1 MSILENVNNIAELRA
16 LPEEQLPELCS
27 EIRTF
32 LIESLSKTG
41 GHLASNLGTV
51 ELTVA
56 LDRVY
61 DPYRDRIVFDV
72 GHQCYTHKL
81 LTGRREGFEKLRKY
95 GGISGFPKPSESEAD
110 AFIAG
115 HASNSVS
122 VALGMTRART
132 RLGGDYDVV
141 AVIGDGALTGGLA
154 YEGLSNAGQ
163 SGEPLVVILND
174 NAMSIGS
181 NVGGMARL
189 LSRMRVKPGY
199 FAFKRWY
206 RSTVGQ
212 VKPVYDIAHR
222 VKEGVKGVHGTAVL
236 FIFSVLFF
244 GVMTDAGMFDKI
256 IGALMKKVGNN
267 VVGVA
272 LMTCL
277 IAIIGH
283 LDGGGA
289 STFLITIP
297 AMLPVY
303 KRLHMRRETLLLICV
318 TAMGVMN
325 LMPWG
330 GPTMRAASVI
340 EVEPNDLWFQLMPMQ
355 VVGLVLAVGTAI
367 FWGLQEKKRIAKLGD
382 SIVAED
388 AGKYDDSDDGKK
400 DEALARPQNFIFN
413 VILTLAVI
421 IVLVLDIFPSYYVFM
436 VGCALGI
443 LVNYRGKKLHNS
455 IIKSHAS
462 AGLSMAS
469 TILCAGVFLGVLS
482 KSGIME
488 KMAVVMASFIPA
500 SMGRFLPIIIGVLS
514 VPLALLF
521 DTDSYFYGLLPVLV
535 SVGNQ
540 FGVNPAHIAI
550 AMVVCRNCATFI
562 SPVAPATYL
571 GIGLAGVEIKDH
583 IKYCFGW
590 QWGVS
595 IVCLIAGLILGV
607 IHF

>member
-1 MSILENVNNIAELRA
+1 MI
-16 LPEEQLPELCS
+16 PED
-27 EIRTF
+27 
-32 LIESLSKTG
+32 KTEG
-41 GHLASNLGTV
+41 IPGTRKK
-51 ELTVA
+51 E
-56 LDRVY
+56 
-61 DPYRDRIVFDV
+61 
-72 GHQCYTHKL
+72 
-81 LTGRREGFEKLRKY
+81 RKY
-95 GGISGFPKPSESEAD
+95 KPMSDTILALLGFATVITVIVLLLRNVTVPAL
-110 AFIAG
+110 AFV
-115 HASNSVS
+115 SVS
-122 VALGMTRART
+122 TITAAILVAT
-132 RLGGDYDVV
+132 
-141 AVIGDGALTGGLA
+141 GAFTLD
-154 YEGLSNAGQ
+154 EMAGF
-163 SGEPLVVILND
+163 I
-174 NAMSIGS
+174 
-181 NVGGMARL
+181 
-189 LSRMRVKPGY
+189 
-199 FAFKRWY
+199 
-206 RSTVGQ
+206 
-212 VKPVYDIAHR
+212 
-222 VKEGVKGVHGTAVL
+222 KEGVKGVHGTAIL

-318 TAMGVMN
+318 TSMGVMN
-325 LMPWG
+325 LLPWG
-330 GPTMRAASVI
+330 GPTMRAASVLG
-340 EVEPNDLWFQLMPMQ
+340 VESNDLWSQILPMQ
-355 VVGLVLAVGTAI
+355 IVGLVLAVGTAI

-382 SIVAED
+382 AAVED
-388 AGKYDDSDDGKK
+388 VGKYDDSDSEEKNN
-400 DEALARPQNFIFN
+400 ELARPKNFIFN

-421 IVLVLDIFPSYYVFM
+421 IVLVMDIFPSYYVFM

-443 LVNYRGKKLHNS
+443 LVNYRGKKLQNS

-488 KMAVVMASFIPA
+488 KMAIMMASVIPA
-500 SMGRFLPIIIGVLS
+500 SLGRFLPVIIGVLS

-521 DTDSYFYGLLPVLV
+521 DTDSYFYGLLPVLI

-595 IVCLIAGLILGV
+595 IVCLVAGLILGV

>member
-1 MSILENVNNIAELRA
+1 MSDTILALLGFATVIAVIVLLLRNVTVPA
-16 LPEEQLPELCS
+16 L
-27 EIRTF
+27 
-32 LIESLSKTG
+32 
-41 GHLASNLGTV
+41 
-51 ELTVA
+51 
-56 LDRVY
+56 
-61 DPYRDRIVFDV
+61 
-72 GHQCYTHKL
+72 
-81 LTGRREGFEKLRKY
+81 
-95 GGISGFPKPSESEAD
+95 
-110 AFIAG
+110 AFV
-115 HASNSVS
+115 SVS
-122 VALGMTRART
+122 TITAAILVAT
-132 RLGGDYDVV
+132 
-141 AVIGDGALTGGLA
+141 GAFTLD
-154 YEGLSNAGQ
+154 E
-163 SGEPLVVILND
+163 
-174 NAMSIGS
+174 
-181 NVGGMARL
+181 MAD
-189 LSRMRVKPGY
+189 
-199 FAFKRWY
+199 F
-206 RSTVGQ
+206 
-212 VKPVYDIAHR
+212 I
-222 VKEGVKGVHGTAVL
+222 KEGVKGVHGTAIL

-267 VVGVA
+267 VIGVT

-318 TAMGVMN
+318 TSMGVMN
-325 LMPWG
+325 LLPWG
-330 GPTMRAASVI
+330 GPTMRAASVLG
-340 EVEPNDLWFQLMPMQ
+340 VESNDLWSQIVPMQ

-367 FWGLQEKKRIAKLGD
+367 FWGFQEKKRIAKLGD
-382 SIVAED
+382 AAVED
-388 AGKYDDSDDGKK
+388 AGKYDDSDSEEKNN
-400 DEALARPQNFIFN
+400 ELARPKNFLFN

-421 IVLVLDIFPSYYVFM
+421 IVLVMDIFPSYYVFM

-443 LVNYRGKKLHNS
+443 LVNYRGKKLQNS
-455 IIKSHAS
+455 IIKSHAAS
-462 AGLSMAS
+462 GLTMAS
-469 TILCAGVFLGVLS
+469 TIMCAGVFLGVLS

-488 KMAVVMASFIPA
+488 KMAIMMAGVIPA
-500 SMGRFLPIIIGVLS
+500 SMGKFLPIIIGVLS

-521 DTDSYFYGLLPVLV
+521 DTDSYFYGLLPVLI

-595 IVCLIAGLILGV
+595 LICLVAGLILGV
-607 IHF
+607 ITF

>member
-1 MSILENVNNIAELRA
+1 MLTNMSDTILA
-16 LPEEQLPELCS
+16 L
-27 EIRTF
+27 
-32 LIESLSKTG
+32 
-41 GHLASNLGTV
+41 LGFATV
-51 ELTVA
+51 
-56 LDRVY
+56 
-61 DPYRDRIVFDV
+61 I
-72 GHQCYTHKL
+72 
-81 LTGRREGFEKLRKY
+81 
-95 GGISGFPKPSESEAD
+95 
-110 AFIAG
+110 
-115 HASNSVS
+115 
-122 VALGMTRART
+122 
-132 RLGGDYDVV
+132 
-141 AVIGDGALTGGLA
+141 AVIVLLLRNVTVPALAFVGVSTITAAILVATGAFTLD
-154 YEGLSNAGQ
+154 E
-163 SGEPLVVILND
+163 
-174 NAMSIGS
+174 
-181 NVGGMARL
+181 MAD
-189 LSRMRVKPGY
+189 
-199 FAFKRWY
+199 F
-206 RSTVGQ
+206 
-212 VKPVYDIAHR
+212 I
-222 VKEGVKGVHGTAVL
+222 KEGVKGVHGTAIL

-267 VVGVA
+267 VIGVA

-318 TAMGVMN
+318 TSMGVMN
-325 LMPWG
+325 LLPWG
-330 GPTMRAASVI
+330 GPTMRAASVLG
-340 EVEPNDLWFQLMPMQ
+340 VEPNDLWSQIVPMQ

-367 FWGLQEKKRIAKLGD
+367 FWGFQEKKRIAKLGD
-382 SIVAED
+382 AAVED
-388 AGKYDDSDDGKK
+388 AGKYDDSESEEKNN
-400 DEALARPQNFIFN
+400 ELARPKNFIFN

-421 IVLVLDIFPSYYVFM
+421 IVLVMDIFPSYYVFM

-443 LVNYRGKKLHNS
+443 LVNYRGKKLQNS
-455 IIKSHAS
+455 IIKSHAAS
-462 AGLSMAS
+462 GLTMAS
-469 TILCAGVFLGVLS
+469 TIMCAGVFLGVLS

-488 KMAVVMASFIPA
+488 KMAIMMAGVIPA
-500 SMGRFLPIIIGVLS
+500 SMGKFLPVIIGVLS

-521 DTDSYFYGLLPVLV
+521 DTDSYFYGLLPVLI

-595 IVCLIAGLILGV
+595 LICLVAGLILGV
-607 IHF
+607 ITF

>member
-1 MSILENVNNIAELRA
+1 MSDTILALLGFATVIAVIVLLLRNVTVPA
-16 LPEEQLPELCS
+16 L
-27 EIRTF
+27 
-32 LIESLSKTG
+32 
-41 GHLASNLGTV
+41 
-51 ELTVA
+51 
-56 LDRVY
+56 
-61 DPYRDRIVFDV
+61 
-72 GHQCYTHKL
+72 
-81 LTGRREGFEKLRKY
+81 
-95 GGISGFPKPSESEAD
+95 
-110 AFIAG
+110 AFV
-115 HASNSVS
+115 SVS
-122 VALGMTRART
+122 TITAAILVAT
-132 RLGGDYDVV
+132 
-141 AVIGDGALTGGLA
+141 GAFTLD
-154 YEGLSNAGQ
+154 E
-163 SGEPLVVILND
+163 
-174 NAMSIGS
+174 
-181 NVGGMARL
+181 MAD
-189 LSRMRVKPGY
+189 
-199 FAFKRWY
+199 F
-206 RSTVGQ
+206 
-212 VKPVYDIAHR
+212 I
-222 VKEGVKGVHGTAVL
+222 KEGVKGVHGTAIL

-267 VVGVA
+267 VIGVT

-318 TAMGVMN
+318 TSMGVMN
-325 LMPWG
+325 LLPWG
-330 GPTMRAASVI
+330 GPTMRAASVLGI
-340 EVEPNDLWFQLMPMQ
+340 ESNDLWSQIVPMQ

-367 FWGLQEKKRIAKLGD
+367 FWGFQEKKRIAKLGD
-382 SIVAED
+382 AAVED
-388 AGKYDDSDDGKK
+388 ASKYDDSDSEEKNN
-400 DEALARPQNFIFN
+400 ELARPKNFIFN

-421 IVLVLDIFPSYYVFM
+421 IVLVMDIFPSYYVFM

-443 LVNYRGKKLHNS
+443 LVNYRGKKLQNS
-455 IIKSHAS
+455 IIKSHAAS
-462 AGLSMAS
+462 GLTMAS
-469 TILCAGVFLGVLS
+469 TIMCAGVFLGVLS

-488 KMAVVMASFIPA
+488 KMAIMMASVIPA
-500 SMGRFLPIIIGVLS
+500 PMGKFLPVIIGILS

-521 DTDSYFYGLLPVLV
+521 DTDSYFYGLLPVLI

-595 IVCLIAGLILGV
+595 LICLVAGLILGV
-607 IHF
+607 ITF

>member
-1 MSILENVNNIAELRA
+1 MSDTILALLGFATVIAVIVLLLRNVTVPA
-16 LPEEQLPELCS
+16 L
-27 EIRTF
+27 
-32 LIESLSKTG
+32 
-41 GHLASNLGTV
+41 
-51 ELTVA
+51 
-56 LDRVY
+56 
-61 DPYRDRIVFDV
+61 
-72 GHQCYTHKL
+72 
-81 LTGRREGFEKLRKY
+81 
-95 GGISGFPKPSESEAD
+95 
-110 AFIAG
+110 AFV
-115 HASNSVS
+115 SVS
-122 VALGMTRART
+122 TITAAILVAT
-132 RLGGDYDVV
+132 
-141 AVIGDGALTGGLA
+141 GAFTLD
-154 YEGLSNAGQ
+154 E
-163 SGEPLVVILND
+163 
-174 NAMSIGS
+174 
-181 NVGGMARL
+181 MAD
-189 LSRMRVKPGY
+189 
-199 FAFKRWY
+199 F
-206 RSTVGQ
+206 
-212 VKPVYDIAHR
+212 I
-222 VKEGVKGVHGTAVL
+222 KEGVKGVHGTAIL

-267 VVGVA
+267 VIGVT

-318 TAMGVMN
+318 TSMGVMN
-325 LMPWG
+325 LLPWG
-330 GPTMRAASVI
+330 GPTMRAASVLG
-340 EVEPNDLWFQLMPMQ
+340 VESNDLWSQIVPMQ

-367 FWGLQEKKRIAKLGD
+367 FWGFQEKKRIAKLGD
-382 SIVAED
+382 AAVED
-388 AGKYDDSDDGKK
+388 AGKYDDSDSEEKNN
-400 DEALARPQNFIFN
+400 ELARPKNFIFN

-421 IVLVLDIFPSYYVFM
+421 IVLVMDIFPSYYVFM

-443 LVNYRGKKLHNS
+443 LVNYRGKKLQNS
-455 IIKSHAS
+455 IIKSHAAS
-462 AGLSMAS
+462 GLTMAS
-469 TILCAGVFLGVLS
+469 TIMCAGVFLGVLS

-488 KMAVVMASFIPA
+488 KMAIMMASVIPA
-500 SMGRFLPIIIGVLS
+500 SMGKFLPVIIGVLS

-521 DTDSYFYGLLPVLV
+521 DTDSYFYGLLPVLI

-595 IVCLIAGLILGV
+595 LICLVAGLILGV
-607 IHF
+607 ITF

>member
-1 MSILENVNNIAELRA
+1 MSDTILA
-16 LPEEQLPELCS
+16 L
-27 EIRTF
+27 
-32 LIESLSKTG
+32 
-41 GHLASNLGTV
+41 LGFATV
-51 ELTVA
+51 
-56 LDRVY
+56 
-61 DPYRDRIVFDV
+61 I
-72 GHQCYTHKL
+72 
-81 LTGRREGFEKLRKY
+81 
-95 GGISGFPKPSESEAD
+95 
-110 AFIAG
+110 
-115 HASNSVS
+115 
-122 VALGMTRART
+122 
-132 RLGGDYDVV
+132 
-141 AVIGDGALTGGLA
+141 AVIVLLLRNVTVPALAFVGVSTITAAILVATGAFTLD
-154 YEGLSNAGQ
+154 E
-163 SGEPLVVILND
+163 
-174 NAMSIGS
+174 
-181 NVGGMARL
+181 MAD
-189 LSRMRVKPGY
+189 
-199 FAFKRWY
+199 F
-206 RSTVGQ
+206 
-212 VKPVYDIAHR
+212 I
-222 VKEGVKGVHGTAVL
+222 KEGVKGVHGTAIL

-267 VVGVA
+267 VIGVT

-318 TAMGVMN
+318 TSMGVMN
-325 LMPWG
+325 LLPWG
-330 GPTMRAASVI
+330 GPTMRAASVLG
-340 EVEPNDLWFQLMPMQ
+340 VEPNDLWSQIVPMQ

-367 FWGLQEKKRIAKLGD
+367 FWGFQEKKRIAKLGD
-382 SIVAED
+382 AAVED
-388 AGKYDDSDDGKK
+388 ASKYDDSDSEEKNN
-400 DEALARPQNFIFN
+400 ELARPKNFLFN

-421 IVLVLDIFPSYYVFM
+421 IVLVMDIFPSYYVFM

-443 LVNYRGKKLHNS
+443 LVNYRGKKLQNS
-455 IIKSHAS
+455 IIKSHAAS
-462 AGLSMAS
+462 GLTMAS
-469 TILCAGVFLGVLS
+469 TIMCAGVFLGVLS

-488 KMAVVMASFIPA
+488 KMAIMMASVIPV
-500 SMGRFLPIIIGVLS
+500 SMGKFLPVIIGILS

-521 DTDSYFYGLLPVLV
+521 DTDSYFYGLLPVLI

-595 IVCLIAGLILGV
+595 LICLVAGLILGV
-607 IHF
+607 ITF

>member
-1 MSILENVNNIAELRA
+1 MLTNMSDTILALLGFATVIAVIVLLLRNVTVPA
-16 LPEEQLPELCS
+16 L
-27 EIRTF
+27 
-32 LIESLSKTG
+32 
-41 GHLASNLGTV
+41 
-51 ELTVA
+51 
-56 LDRVY
+56 
-61 DPYRDRIVFDV
+61 
-72 GHQCYTHKL
+72 
-81 LTGRREGFEKLRKY
+81 
-95 GGISGFPKPSESEAD
+95 
-110 AFIAG
+110 AFV
-115 HASNSVS
+115 SVS
-122 VALGMTRART
+122 TITAAILVAT
-132 RLGGDYDVV
+132 
-141 AVIGDGALTGGLA
+141 GAFTLD
-154 YEGLSNAGQ
+154 EMAGF
-163 SGEPLVVILND
+163 I
-174 NAMSIGS
+174 
-181 NVGGMARL
+181 
-189 LSRMRVKPGY
+189 
-199 FAFKRWY
+199 
-206 RSTVGQ
+206 
-212 VKPVYDIAHR
+212 
-222 VKEGVKGVHGTAVL
+222 KEGVKGVHGTAIL

-267 VVGVA
+267 VIGVA

-277 IAIIGH
+277 IAVIGH

-318 TAMGVMN
+318 TSMGVMN
-325 LMPWG
+325 LLPWG
-330 GPTMRAASVI
+330 GPTMRAASVLG
-340 EVEPNDLWFQLMPMQ
+340 VEPNDLWSQIVPMQ

-367 FWGLQEKKRIAKLGD
+367 FWGFQEKKRIAKLGD
-382 SIVAED
+382 AAVED
-388 AGKYDDSDDGKK
+388 AGKYDDSDSEEKNN
-400 DEALARPQNFIFN
+400 ELARPKNFIFN

-421 IVLVLDIFPSYYVFM
+421 IVLVMDIFPSYYVFM

-488 KMAVVMASFIPA
+488 KMAIMMAGVIPA
-500 SMGRFLPIIIGVLS
+500 SMGKFLPVIIGILS

-521 DTDSYFYGLLPVLV
+521 DTDSYFYGLLPVLI

-595 IVCLIAGLILGV
+595 LICLVAGLILGV
-607 IHF
+607 ITF

>member
-1 MSILENVNNIAELRA
+1 MSETVLA
-16 LPEEQLPELCS
+16 L
-27 EIRTF
+27 
-32 LIESLSKTG
+32 
-41 GHLASNLGTV
+41 LGFATV
-51 ELTVA
+51 
-56 LDRVY
+56 
-61 DPYRDRIVFDV
+61 I
-72 GHQCYTHKL
+72 
-81 LTGRREGFEKLRKY
+81 
-95 GGISGFPKPSESEAD
+95 
-110 AFIAG
+110 
-115 HASNSVS
+115 
-122 VALGMTRART
+122 
-132 RLGGDYDVV
+132 
-141 AVIGDGALTGGLA
+141 AVIVLLLRNVTVPSLA
-154 YEGLSNAGQ
+154 FVGVSTITAII
-163 SGEPLVVILND
+163 LVVT
-174 NAMSIGS
+174 
-181 NVGGMARL
+181 
-189 LSRMRVKPGY
+189 K
-199 FAFKRWY
+199 AF
-206 RSTVGQ
+206 TLDEVAGF
-212 VKPVYDIAHR
+212 I
-222 VKEGVKGVHGTAVL
+222 KEGVKGVHGTAVL

-272 LMTCL
+272 LMTCV

-355 VVGLVLAVGTAI
+355 VVGFVLAIGTAI

-382 SIVAED
+382 AAAEE
-388 AGKYDDSDDGKK
+388 AGKYDDSDSGESNTD
-400 DEALARPQNFIFN
+400 LARPQNFIFN

-421 IVLVLDIFPSYYVFM
+421 IVLVLDIFPAYYVFM

-443 LVNYRGKKLHNS
+443 LVNYRGKKLHSS

-488 KMAVVMASFIPA
+488 KMAIMMANVIPT
-500 SMGRFLPIIIGVLS
+500 SLGKFLPVIIGILS

-595 IVCLIAGLILGV
+595 IVCLVAGLIMGV
-607 IHF
+607 IQF

>member
-1 MSILENVNNIAELRA
+1 MSDTILALLGFATVIAVIVLLLRNVTVPA
-16 LPEEQLPELCS
+16 L
-27 EIRTF
+27 
-32 LIESLSKTG
+32 
-41 GHLASNLGTV
+41 
-51 ELTVA
+51 
-56 LDRVY
+56 
-61 DPYRDRIVFDV
+61 
-72 GHQCYTHKL
+72 
-81 LTGRREGFEKLRKY
+81 
-95 GGISGFPKPSESEAD
+95 
-110 AFIAG
+110 AFV
-115 HASNSVS
+115 SVS
-122 VALGMTRART
+122 TITAAILVAT
-132 RLGGDYDVV
+132 
-141 AVIGDGALTGGLA
+141 GAFTLD
-154 YEGLSNAGQ
+154 E
-163 SGEPLVVILND
+163 
-174 NAMSIGS
+174 
-181 NVGGMARL
+181 MAD
-189 LSRMRVKPGY
+189 
-199 FAFKRWY
+199 F
-206 RSTVGQ
+206 
-212 VKPVYDIAHR
+212 I
-222 VKEGVKGVHGTAVL
+222 KEGVKGVHGTAIL

-267 VVGVA
+267 VIGVT

-318 TAMGVMN
+318 TSMGVMN
-325 LMPWG
+325 LLPWG
-330 GPTMRAASVI
+330 GPTMRAASVLG
-340 EVEPNDLWFQLMPMQ
+340 VESNDLWSQIVPMQ

-367 FWGLQEKKRIAKLGD
+367 FWGFQEKKRIAKLGD
-382 SIVAED
+382 AAVED
-388 AGKYDDSDDGKK
+388 AGKYDDSDSEEKNN
-400 DEALARPQNFIFN
+400 ELARPKNFLFN

-421 IVLVLDIFPSYYVFM
+421 VVLVMDIFPSYYVFM

-443 LVNYRGKKLHNS
+443 LVNYRGKKLQNS
-455 IIKSHAS
+455 IIKSHAAS
-462 AGLSMAS
+462 GLTMAS
-469 TILCAGVFLGVLS
+469 TIMCAGVFLGVLS

-488 KMAVVMASFIPA
+488 KMAIMMASVIPA
-500 SMGRFLPIIIGVLS
+500 SMGKFLPVIIGVLS

-521 DTDSYFYGLLPVLV
+521 DTDSYFYGLLPVLI

-595 IVCLIAGLILGV
+595 LICLVAGLILGV
-607 IHF
+607 ITF

>member
-1 MSILENVNNIAELRA
+1 MSDTILALLGFATVITVIVLLLRNVTVPA
-16 LPEEQLPELCS
+16 L
-27 EIRTF
+27 
-32 LIESLSKTG
+32 
-41 GHLASNLGTV
+41 
-51 ELTVA
+51 
-56 LDRVY
+56 
-61 DPYRDRIVFDV
+61 
-72 GHQCYTHKL
+72 
-81 LTGRREGFEKLRKY
+81 
-95 GGISGFPKPSESEAD
+95 
-110 AFIAG
+110 AFV
-115 HASNSVS
+115 SVS
-122 VALGMTRART
+122 TITAAILVAT
-132 RLGGDYDVV
+132 
-141 AVIGDGALTGGLA
+141 GAFTLD
-154 YEGLSNAGQ
+154 EMAGF
-163 SGEPLVVILND
+163 I
-174 NAMSIGS
+174 
-181 NVGGMARL
+181 
-189 LSRMRVKPGY
+189 
-199 FAFKRWY
+199 
-206 RSTVGQ
+206 
-212 VKPVYDIAHR
+212 
-222 VKEGVKGVHGTAVL
+222 KEGVKGVHGTAIL

-277 IAIIGH
+277 IAVIGH

-318 TAMGVMN
+318 TSMGVMN
-325 LMPWG
+325 LLPWG
-330 GPTMRAASVI
+330 GPTMRAASVLG
-340 EVEPNDLWFQLMPMQ
+340 VESNDLWSQILPMQ
-355 VVGLVLAVGTAI
+355 IVGLVLAVGTAI
-367 FWGLQEKKRIAKLGD
+367 FWGLQEKKRIAQLGD
-382 SIVAED
+382 AAVED
-388 AGKYDDSDDGKK
+388 VGKYDDSDSEEKNN
-400 DEALARPQNFIFN
+400 ELARPKNFIFN

-421 IVLVLDIFPSYYVFM
+421 IVLVMDIFPSYYVFM

-443 LVNYRGKKLHNS
+443 LVNYRGKKLQNS

-488 KMAVVMASFIPA
+488 KMAIMMASVIPA
-500 SMGRFLPIIIGVLS
+500 SLGRFLPVIIGILS

-521 DTDSYFYGLLPVLV
+521 DTDSYFYGLLPVLI

>member
-1 MSILENVNNIAELRA
+1 MLTNMSDTILA
-16 LPEEQLPELCS
+16 L
-27 EIRTF
+27 
-32 LIESLSKTG
+32 
-41 GHLASNLGTV
+41 LGFATV
-51 ELTVA
+51 
-56 LDRVY
+56 
-61 DPYRDRIVFDV
+61 I
-72 GHQCYTHKL
+72 
-81 LTGRREGFEKLRKY
+81 
-95 GGISGFPKPSESEAD
+95 
-110 AFIAG
+110 
-115 HASNSVS
+115 
-122 VALGMTRART
+122 
-132 RLGGDYDVV
+132 
-141 AVIGDGALTGGLA
+141 AVIVLLLRNVTVPALAFVGVSTITAAILVATGAFTLD
-154 YEGLSNAGQ
+154 E
-163 SGEPLVVILND
+163 
-174 NAMSIGS
+174 
-181 NVGGMARL
+181 MAD
-189 LSRMRVKPGY
+189 
-199 FAFKRWY
+199 F
-206 RSTVGQ
+206 
-212 VKPVYDIAHR
+212 I
-222 VKEGVKGVHGTAVL
+222 KEGVKGVHGTAIL

-267 VVGVA
+267 VIGVA

-318 TAMGVMN
+318 TSMGVMN
-325 LMPWG
+325 LLPWG
-330 GPTMRAASVI
+330 GPTMRAASVLG
-340 EVEPNDLWFQLMPMQ
+340 VEPNDLWSQIVPMQ

-367 FWGLQEKKRIAKLGD
+367 FWGFQEKKRIAKLGD
-382 SIVAED
+382 AAVED
-388 AGKYDDSDDGKK
+388 AGKYDDSDSEEKNN
-400 DEALARPQNFIFN
+400 ELARPKNFLFN
-413 VILTLAVI
+413 VVLTLAVI
-421 IVLVLDIFPSYYVFM
+421 VVLVMDIFPSYYVFM

-443 LVNYRGKKLHNS
+443 LVNYRGKKLQNS
-455 IIKSHAS
+455 IIKSHAAS
-462 AGLSMAS
+462 GLTMAS
-469 TILCAGVFLGVLS
+469 TIMCAGVFLGVLS

-488 KMAVVMASFIPA
+488 KMAIMMAGVIPA
-500 SMGRFLPIIIGVLS
+500 SMGKFLPIIIGVLS

-521 DTDSYFYGLLPVLV
+521 DTDSYFYGLLPVLI

-595 IVCLIAGLILGV
+595 LICLVAGLILGV
-607 IHF
+607 ITF

>member
-1 MSILENVNNIAELRA
+1 MSDTILALLGFATVIAVIVLLLRNVTVPA
-16 LPEEQLPELCS
+16 L
-27 EIRTF
+27 
-32 LIESLSKTG
+32 
-41 GHLASNLGTV
+41 
-51 ELTVA
+51 
-56 LDRVY
+56 
-61 DPYRDRIVFDV
+61 
-72 GHQCYTHKL
+72 
-81 LTGRREGFEKLRKY
+81 
-95 GGISGFPKPSESEAD
+95 
-110 AFIAG
+110 AFV
-115 HASNSVS
+115 SVS
-122 VALGMTRART
+122 TITAAILVAT
-132 RLGGDYDVV
+132 
-141 AVIGDGALTGGLA
+141 GAFTLD
-154 YEGLSNAGQ
+154 E
-163 SGEPLVVILND
+163 
-174 NAMSIGS
+174 
-181 NVGGMARL
+181 MAD
-189 LSRMRVKPGY
+189 
-199 FAFKRWY
+199 F
-206 RSTVGQ
+206 
-212 VKPVYDIAHR
+212 I
-222 VKEGVKGVHGTAVL
+222 KEGVKGVHGTAIL

-267 VVGVA
+267 VIGVT

-318 TAMGVMN
+318 TSMGVMN
-325 LMPWG
+325 LLPWG
-330 GPTMRAASVI
+330 GPTMRAASVLG
-340 EVEPNDLWFQLMPMQ
+340 VESNDLWSQIVPMQ

-367 FWGLQEKKRIAKLGD
+367 FWGFQEKKRIAKLGD
-382 SIVAED
+382 AAVED
-388 AGKYDDSDDGKK
+388 AGKYDDSDSEEKNN
-400 DEALARPQNFIFN
+400 ELARPKNFLFN

-421 IVLVLDIFPSYYVFM
+421 IVLVMDIFPSYYVFM

-443 LVNYRGKKLHNS
+443 LVNYRGKKLQNS
-455 IIKSHAS
+455 IIKSHAAS
-462 AGLSMAS
+462 GLTMAS
-469 TILCAGVFLGVLS
+469 TIMCAGVFLGVLS

-488 KMAVVMASFIPA
+488 KMAIMMASVIPA
-500 SMGRFLPIIIGVLS
+500 SMGKFLPVIIGILS

-521 DTDSYFYGLLPVLV
+521 DTDSYFYGLLPVLI

-595 IVCLIAGLILGV
+595 LICLVAGLILGV
-607 IHF
+607 ITF

>member
-1 MSILENVNNIAELRA
+1 MSDTILA
-16 LPEEQLPELCS
+16 L
-27 EIRTF
+27 
-32 LIESLSKTG
+32 
-41 GHLASNLGTV
+41 LGFATV
-51 ELTVA
+51 
-56 LDRVY
+56 
-61 DPYRDRIVFDV
+61 I
-72 GHQCYTHKL
+72 
-81 LTGRREGFEKLRKY
+81 
-95 GGISGFPKPSESEAD
+95 
-110 AFIAG
+110 
-115 HASNSVS
+115 
-122 VALGMTRART
+122 
-132 RLGGDYDVV
+132 
-141 AVIGDGALTGGLA
+141 AVIVLLLRNVTVPALAFVGVSTITAAILVATGAFTLD
-154 YEGLSNAGQ
+154 E
-163 SGEPLVVILND
+163 
-174 NAMSIGS
+174 
-181 NVGGMARL
+181 MAD
-189 LSRMRVKPGY
+189 
-199 FAFKRWY
+199 F
-206 RSTVGQ
+206 
-212 VKPVYDIAHR
+212 I
-222 VKEGVKGVHGTAVL
+222 KEGVKGVHGTAIL

-272 LMTCL
+272 LMTCI

-318 TAMGVMN
+318 TSMGVMN
-325 LMPWG
+325 LLPWG
-330 GPTMRAASVI
+330 GPTMRAASVLG
-340 EVEPNDLWFQLMPMQ
+340 VESNDLWSQIVPMQ

-367 FWGLQEKKRIAKLGD
+367 FWGFQEKKRIAKLGD
-382 SIVAED
+382 AAVED
-388 AGKYDDSDDGKK
+388 AGKYDDSDSEEKNN
-400 DEALARPQNFIFN
+400 ELARPKNFLFN

-421 IVLVLDIFPSYYVFM
+421 IVLVMDIFPSYYVFM

-443 LVNYRGKKLHNS
+443 LVNYRGKKLQNS
-455 IIKSHAS
+455 IIKSHAAS
-462 AGLSMAS
+462 GLTMAS
-469 TILCAGVFLGVLS
+469 TIMCAGVFLGVLS

-488 KMAVVMASFIPA
+488 KMAIMMAGVIPA
-500 SMGRFLPIIIGVLS
+500 SMGKFLPVIIGVLS

-521 DTDSYFYGLLPVLV
+521 DTDSYFYGLLPVLI

-595 IVCLIAGLILGV
+595 LICLVAGLILGV
-607 IHF
+607 ITF

>member
-1 MSILENVNNIAELRA
+1 MSDTILA
-16 LPEEQLPELCS
+16 L
-27 EIRTF
+27 
-32 LIESLSKTG
+32 
-41 GHLASNLGTV
+41 LGFATV
-51 ELTVA
+51 
-56 LDRVY
+56 
-61 DPYRDRIVFDV
+61 I
-72 GHQCYTHKL
+72 
-81 LTGRREGFEKLRKY
+81 
-95 GGISGFPKPSESEAD
+95 
-110 AFIAG
+110 
-115 HASNSVS
+115 
-122 VALGMTRART
+122 
-132 RLGGDYDVV
+132 
-141 AVIGDGALTGGLA
+141 AVIVLLLRNVTVPALAFVGVSTITAAILVATGAFTLD
-154 YEGLSNAGQ
+154 E
-163 SGEPLVVILND
+163 
-174 NAMSIGS
+174 
-181 NVGGMARL
+181 MAD
-189 LSRMRVKPGY
+189 
-199 FAFKRWY
+199 F
-206 RSTVGQ
+206 
-212 VKPVYDIAHR
+212 I
-222 VKEGVKGVHGTAVL
+222 KEGVKGVHGTAIL

-267 VVGVA
+267 VIGVT

-318 TAMGVMN
+318 TSMGVMN
-325 LMPWG
+325 LLPWG
-330 GPTMRAASVI
+330 GPTMRAASVLG
-340 EVEPNDLWFQLMPMQ
+340 VEPNDLWSQIVPMQ

-367 FWGLQEKKRIAKLGD
+367 FWGFQEKKRIAKLGD
-382 SIVAED
+382 AAVED
-388 AGKYDDSDDGKK
+388 AGKYDDSESEEKNN
-400 DEALARPQNFIFN
+400 ELARPKNFIFN

-421 IVLVLDIFPSYYVFM
+421 IVLVMDIFPSYYVFM

-443 LVNYRGKKLHNS
+443 LVNYRGKKLQNS
-455 IIKSHAS
+455 IIKSHAAS
-462 AGLSMAS
+462 GLTMAS
-469 TILCAGVFLGVLS
+469 TIMCAGVFLGVLS

-488 KMAVVMASFIPA
+488 KMAIMMAGVIPA
-500 SMGRFLPIIIGVLS
+500 SMGKFLPVIIGVLS

-521 DTDSYFYGLLPVLV
+521 DTDSYFYGLLPVLI

-595 IVCLIAGLILGV
+595 IICLVAGLILGV
-607 IHF
+607 IQF

>member
-1 MSILENVNNIAELRA
+1 MSDTILA
-16 LPEEQLPELCS
+16 L
-27 EIRTF
+27 
-32 LIESLSKTG
+32 
-41 GHLASNLGTV
+41 LGFATV
-51 ELTVA
+51 
-56 LDRVY
+56 
-61 DPYRDRIVFDV
+61 I
-72 GHQCYTHKL
+72 
-81 LTGRREGFEKLRKY
+81 
-95 GGISGFPKPSESEAD
+95 
-110 AFIAG
+110 
-115 HASNSVS
+115 
-122 VALGMTRART
+122 
-132 RLGGDYDVV
+132 
-141 AVIGDGALTGGLA
+141 AVIVLLLRNVTVPALAFVGVSTITAAILVATGAFTLD
-154 YEGLSNAGQ
+154 E
-163 SGEPLVVILND
+163 
-174 NAMSIGS
+174 
-181 NVGGMARL
+181 MAD
-189 LSRMRVKPGY
+189 
-199 FAFKRWY
+199 F
-206 RSTVGQ
+206 
-212 VKPVYDIAHR
+212 I
-222 VKEGVKGVHGTAVL
+222 KEGVKGVHGTAIL

-267 VVGVA
+267 VIGVT

-318 TAMGVMN
+318 TSMGVMN
-325 LMPWG
+325 LLPWG
-330 GPTMRAASVI
+330 GPTMRAASVLG
-340 EVEPNDLWFQLMPMQ
+340 VEPNDLWSQIVPMQ
-355 VVGLVLAVGTAI
+355 VVGLILAVGTAI
-367 FWGLQEKKRIAKLGD
+367 FWGFQEKKRIAKLGD
-382 SIVAED
+382 AAVED
-388 AGKYDDSDDGKK
+388 AGKYDDSDSEEKNN
-400 DEALARPQNFIFN
+400 ELARPKNFIFN

-421 IVLVLDIFPSYYVFM
+421 IVLVMDIFPSYYVFM

-443 LVNYRGKKLHNS
+443 LVNYRGKKLQNS
-455 IIKSHAS
+455 IIKSHAAS
-462 AGLSMAS
+462 GLTMAS
-469 TILCAGVFLGVLS
+469 TIMCAGVFLGVLS

-488 KMAVVMASFIPA
+488 KMAIMMAGVIPA
-500 SMGRFLPIIIGVLS
+500 SMGKFLPVIIGVLS

-521 DTDSYFYGLLPVLV
+521 DTDSYFYGLLPVLI

-595 IVCLIAGLILGV
+595 LICLVAGLILGV
-607 IHF
+607 ITF

>member
-1 MSILENVNNIAELRA
+1 MSDTILALLGFATVIAVIVLLLRNVTVPA
-16 LPEEQLPELCS
+16 L
-27 EIRTF
+27 
-32 LIESLSKTG
+32 
-41 GHLASNLGTV
+41 
-51 ELTVA
+51 
-56 LDRVY
+56 
-61 DPYRDRIVFDV
+61 
-72 GHQCYTHKL
+72 
-81 LTGRREGFEKLRKY
+81 
-95 GGISGFPKPSESEAD
+95 
-110 AFIAG
+110 AFV
-115 HASNSVS
+115 SVS
-122 VALGMTRART
+122 TITAAILVAT
-132 RLGGDYDVV
+132 
-141 AVIGDGALTGGLA
+141 GAFTLD
-154 YEGLSNAGQ
+154 E
-163 SGEPLVVILND
+163 
-174 NAMSIGS
+174 
-181 NVGGMARL
+181 MAD
-189 LSRMRVKPGY
+189 
-199 FAFKRWY
+199 F
-206 RSTVGQ
+206 
-212 VKPVYDIAHR
+212 I
-222 VKEGVKGVHGTAVL
+222 KEGVKGVHGTAIL

-267 VVGVA
+267 VIGVT

-318 TAMGVMN
+318 TSMGVMN
-325 LMPWG
+325 LLPWG
-330 GPTMRAASVI
+330 GPTMRAASVLG
-340 EVEPNDLWFQLMPMQ
+340 VESNDLWSQIVPMQ

-367 FWGLQEKKRIAKLGD
+367 FWGFQEKKRIAKLGD
-382 SIVAED
+382 AAVED
-388 AGKYDDSDDGKK
+388 AGKYDDSDSEEKNN
-400 DEALARPQNFIFN
+400 ELARPKNFIFN

-421 IVLVLDIFPSYYVFM
+421 IVLVMDIFPSYYVFM

-443 LVNYRGKKLHNS
+443 LVNYRGKKLQNS
-455 IIKSHAS
+455 IIKSHAAS
-462 AGLSMAS
+462 GLTMAS
-469 TILCAGVFLGVLS
+469 TIMCAGVFLGVLS

-488 KMAVVMASFIPA
+488 KMAIMMAGVIPA
-500 SMGRFLPIIIGVLS
+500 SMGKFLPVIIGVLS

-521 DTDSYFYGLLPVLV
+521 DTDSYFYGLLPVLI

-595 IVCLIAGLILGV
+595 LICLVAGLILGV
-607 IHF
+607 ITF

>member
-1 MSILENVNNIAELRA
+1 MSDTILALLGFATVIAVIVLLLRNVTVPA
-16 LPEEQLPELCS
+16 L
-27 EIRTF
+27 
-32 LIESLSKTG
+32 
-41 GHLASNLGTV
+41 
-51 ELTVA
+51 
-56 LDRVY
+56 
-61 DPYRDRIVFDV
+61 
-72 GHQCYTHKL
+72 
-81 LTGRREGFEKLRKY
+81 
-95 GGISGFPKPSESEAD
+95 
-110 AFIAG
+110 AFV
-115 HASNSVS
+115 SVS
-122 VALGMTRART
+122 TITAAILVAT
-132 RLGGDYDVV
+132 
-141 AVIGDGALTGGLA
+141 GAFTLD
-154 YEGLSNAGQ
+154 E
-163 SGEPLVVILND
+163 
-174 NAMSIGS
+174 
-181 NVGGMARL
+181 MAD
-189 LSRMRVKPGY
+189 
-199 FAFKRWY
+199 F
-206 RSTVGQ
+206 
-212 VKPVYDIAHR
+212 I
-222 VKEGVKGVHGTAVL
+222 KEGVKGVHGTAIL

-267 VVGVA
+267 VIGVT

-318 TAMGVMN
+318 TSMGVMN
-325 LMPWG
+325 LLPWG
-330 GPTMRAASVI
+330 GPTMRAASVLG
-340 EVEPNDLWFQLMPMQ
+340 VESNDLWSQIVPMQ

-367 FWGLQEKKRIAKLGD
+367 FWGFQEKKRIAKLGD
-382 SIVAED
+382 AAVED
-388 AGKYDDSDDGKK
+388 ASKYDDSDSEEKNN
-400 DEALARPQNFIFN
+400 ELARPKNFIFN

-421 IVLVLDIFPSYYVFM
+421 IVLVMDIFPSYYVFM

-443 LVNYRGKKLHNS
+443 LVNYRGKKLQNS
-455 IIKSHAS
+455 IIKSHAAS
-462 AGLSMAS
+462 GLTMAS
-469 TILCAGVFLGVLS
+469 TIMCAGVFLGVLS

-488 KMAVVMASFIPA
+488 KMAIMMADVIPA
-500 SMGRFLPIIIGVLS
+500 SMGKFLPVIIGVLS

-521 DTDSYFYGLLPVLV
+521 DTDSYFYGLLPVLI

-595 IVCLIAGLILGV
+595 LICLVAGLILGV
-607 IHF
+607 ITF

>member
-1 MSILENVNNIAELRA
+1 MSETVLALLGFATVIAVIVLLLRNVTV
-16 LPEEQLPELCS
+16 P
-27 EIRTF
+27 
-32 LIESLSKTG
+32 SL
-41 GHLASNLGTV
+41 
-51 ELTVA
+51 
-56 LDRVY
+56 
-61 DPYRDRIVFDV
+61 
-72 GHQCYTHKL
+72 
-81 LTGRREGFEKLRKY
+81 
-95 GGISGFPKPSESEAD
+95 
-110 AFIAG
+110 AFV
-115 HASNSVS
+115 SVS
-122 VALGMTRART
+122 TITA
-132 RLGGDYDVV
+132 
-141 AVIGDGALTGGLA
+141 II
-154 YEGLSNAGQ
+154 
-163 SGEPLVVILND
+163 LVVT
-174 NAMSIGS
+174 
-181 NVGGMARL
+181 
-189 LSRMRVKPGY
+189 K
-199 FAFKRWY
+199 AF
-206 RSTVGQ
+206 TLDEVAGF
-212 VKPVYDIAHR
+212 I
-222 VKEGVKGVHGTAVL
+222 KEGVKGVHGTAVL

-267 VVGVA
+267 VVGVT
-272 LMTCL
+272 LMTCI

-340 EVEPNDLWFQLMPMQ
+340 EMEPNDLWFQLMPMQ
-355 VVGLVLAVGTAI
+355 VVGFVLAVGTAI
-367 FWGLQEKKRIAKLGD
+367 FWGFQEKKRIAKLGD
-382 SIVAED
+382 AAAEE
-388 AGKYDDSDDGKK
+388 AGKYDDSDEGAGNTD
-400 DEALARPQNFIFN
+400 LARPQNFVFN

-421 IVLVLDIFPSYYVFM
+421 IVLVMDIFPAYYVFM

-443 LVNYRGKKLHNS
+443 LVNYRGKKLHSS

-488 KMAVVMASFIPA
+488 KMAIMMANVIPT
-500 SMGRFLPIIIGVLS
+500 SLGKFLPVIIGILS

-595 IVCLIAGLILGV
+595 IVCLVAGLIMGV
-607 IHF
+607 IQF

>member
-1 MSILENVNNIAELRA
+1 MSDTILALLGFATVIAVIVLLLRNVTVPA
-16 LPEEQLPELCS
+16 L
-27 EIRTF
+27 
-32 LIESLSKTG
+32 
-41 GHLASNLGTV
+41 
-51 ELTVA
+51 
-56 LDRVY
+56 
-61 DPYRDRIVFDV
+61 
-72 GHQCYTHKL
+72 
-81 LTGRREGFEKLRKY
+81 
-95 GGISGFPKPSESEAD
+95 
-110 AFIAG
+110 AFV
-115 HASNSVS
+115 SVS
-122 VALGMTRART
+122 TITAAILVAT
-132 RLGGDYDVV
+132 
-141 AVIGDGALTGGLA
+141 GAFTLD
-154 YEGLSNAGQ
+154 E
-163 SGEPLVVILND
+163 
-174 NAMSIGS
+174 
-181 NVGGMARL
+181 MAD
-189 LSRMRVKPGY
+189 
-199 FAFKRWY
+199 F
-206 RSTVGQ
+206 
-212 VKPVYDIAHR
+212 I
-222 VKEGVKGVHGTAVL
+222 KEGVKGVHGTAIL

-267 VVGVA
+267 VIGVT

-318 TAMGVMN
+318 TSMGVMN
-325 LMPWG
+325 LLPWG
-330 GPTMRAASVI
+330 GPTMRAASVLG
-340 EVEPNDLWFQLMPMQ
+340 VESNDLWSQIVPMQ

-367 FWGLQEKKRIAKLGD
+367 FWGFQEKKRIAKLGD
-382 SIVAED
+382 AAVED
-388 AGKYDDSDDGKK
+388 AGKYDDSESEEKNN
-400 DEALARPQNFIFN
+400 ELARPKNFLFN

-421 IVLVLDIFPSYYVFM
+421 IVLVMDIFPSYYVFM

-443 LVNYRGKKLHNS
+443 LVNYRGKKLQNS
-455 IIKSHAS
+455 IIKSHAAS
-462 AGLSMAS
+462 GLTMAS
-469 TILCAGVFLGVLS
+469 TIMCAGVFLGVLS

-488 KMAVVMASFIPA
+488 KMAIMMASVIPA
-500 SMGRFLPIIIGVLS
+500 SMGKFLPIIIGVLS

-521 DTDSYFYGLLPVLV
+521 DTDSYFYGLLPVLI

-595 IVCLIAGLILGV
+595 LICLVAGLILGV
-607 IHF
+607 ITF

>member
-1 MSILENVNNIAELRA
+1 MSDTILA
-16 LPEEQLPELCS
+16 L
-27 EIRTF
+27 
-32 LIESLSKTG
+32 
-41 GHLASNLGTV
+41 LGFATV
-51 ELTVA
+51 
-56 LDRVY
+56 
-61 DPYRDRIVFDV
+61 I
-72 GHQCYTHKL
+72 
-81 LTGRREGFEKLRKY
+81 
-95 GGISGFPKPSESEAD
+95 
-110 AFIAG
+110 
-115 HASNSVS
+115 
-122 VALGMTRART
+122 
-132 RLGGDYDVV
+132 
-141 AVIGDGALTGGLA
+141 AVIVLLLRNVTVPALAFVGVSTITAAILVATGAFTLD
-154 YEGLSNAGQ
+154 EMAGF
-163 SGEPLVVILND
+163 IKD
-174 NAMSIGS
+174 
-181 NVGGMARL
+181 
-189 LSRMRVKPGY
+189 
-199 FAFKRWY
+199 
-206 RSTVGQ
+206 
-212 VKPVYDIAHR
+212 
-222 VKEGVKGVHGTAVL
+222 GVKGVHGTAIL

-272 LMTCL
+272 LMTCI

-330 GPTMRAASVI
+330 GPTMRAASVLEI
-340 EVEPNDLWFQLMPMQ
+340 EANDLWFQLMPMQ
-355 VVGLVLAVGTAI
+355 VVGFILAIFTAI
-367 FWGLQEKKRIAKLGD
+367 FWGVQEKKRIAKLGD
-382 SIVAED
+382 AAVED
-388 AGKYDDSDDGKK
+388 ADKYDSGEKN
-400 DEALARPQNFIFN
+400 EELARPKNFLFN

-421 IVLVLDIFPSYYVFM
+421 IVLVMDIFPSYYVFM

-443 LVNYRGKKLHNS
+443 LVNYRGKKLQNS
-455 IIKSHAS
+455 IIKSHAAS
-462 AGLSMAS
+462 GLTMAS
-469 TILCAGVFLGVLS
+469 TIMCAGVFLGVLS

-488 KMAVVMASFIPA
+488 KMAIMMASVIPA
-500 SMGRFLPIIIGVLS
+500 PMGKFLPVIIGILS

-521 DTDSYFYGLLPVLV
+521 DTDSYFYGLLPVLI

-595 IVCLIAGLILGV
+595 LICLVAGLILGV
-607 IHF
+607 ITF

>member
-1 MSILENVNNIAELRA
+1 MSETVLALLGFATVIAVIVLLLRNVTV
-16 LPEEQLPELCS
+16 P
-27 EIRTF
+27 
-32 LIESLSKTG
+32 SL
-41 GHLASNLGTV
+41 
-51 ELTVA
+51 
-56 LDRVY
+56 
-61 DPYRDRIVFDV
+61 
-72 GHQCYTHKL
+72 
-81 LTGRREGFEKLRKY
+81 
-95 GGISGFPKPSESEAD
+95 
-110 AFIAG
+110 AFV
-115 HASNSVS
+115 SVS
-122 VALGMTRART
+122 TITA
-132 RLGGDYDVV
+132 
-141 AVIGDGALTGGLA
+141 II
-154 YEGLSNAGQ
+154 
-163 SGEPLVVILND
+163 LVVT
-174 NAMSIGS
+174 
-181 NVGGMARL
+181 
-189 LSRMRVKPGY
+189 K
-199 FAFKRWY
+199 AF
-206 RSTVGQ
+206 TLDEVAGF
-212 VKPVYDIAHR
+212 I
-222 VKEGVKGVHGTAVL
+222 KEGVKGVHGTAVL

-272 LMTCL
+272 LMTCV

-340 EVEPNDLWFQLMPMQ
+340 EMEPNDLWFQLMPMQ
-355 VVGLVLAVGTAI
+355 VVGFVLAIGTAI
-367 FWGLQEKKRIAKLGD
+367 FWGFQEKKRIAKLGD
-382 SIVAED
+382 AAAEE
-388 AGKYDDSDDGKK
+388 AGKYDDSDEGAGSTD
-400 DEALARPQNFIFN
+400 LARPQNFVFN

-421 IVLVLDIFPSYYVFM
+421 IVLVMDIFPSYYVFM

-443 LVNYRGKKLHNS
+443 LVNYRGKKLHSS

-488 KMAVVMASFIPA
+488 KMAVMMANVIPT
-500 SMGRFLPIIIGVLS
+500 SLGKFLPVIIGILS

-583 IKYCFGW
+583 IKFCFGW

-595 IVCLIAGLILGV
+595 IVCLVAGLIMGV
-607 IHF
+607 IQF

>member
-1 MSILENVNNIAELRA
+1 MSETVLA
-16 LPEEQLPELCS
+16 L
-27 EIRTF
+27 
-32 LIESLSKTG
+32 
-41 GHLASNLGTV
+41 LGFATV
-51 ELTVA
+51 
-56 LDRVY
+56 
-61 DPYRDRIVFDV
+61 I
-72 GHQCYTHKL
+72 
-81 LTGRREGFEKLRKY
+81 
-95 GGISGFPKPSESEAD
+95 
-110 AFIAG
+110 
-115 HASNSVS
+115 
-122 VALGMTRART
+122 
-132 RLGGDYDVV
+132 
-141 AVIGDGALTGGLA
+141 AVIVLLLRNVTVPSLA
-154 YEGLSNAGQ
+154 FVGVSTITAII
-163 SGEPLVVILND
+163 LVVT
-174 NAMSIGS
+174 
-181 NVGGMARL
+181 
-189 LSRMRVKPGY
+189 K
-199 FAFKRWY
+199 AF
-206 RSTVGQ
+206 TLDEVAGF
-212 VKPVYDIAHR
+212 I
-222 VKEGVKGVHGTAVL
+222 KEGVKGVHGTAVL

-272 LMTCL
+272 LMTCV

-340 EVEPNDLWFQLMPMQ
+340 EMEPNDLWFQLMPMQ
-355 VVGLVLAVGTAI
+355 VVGFVLAIGTAI
-367 FWGLQEKKRIAKLGD
+367 FWGFQEKKRIAKLGD
-382 SIVAED
+382 AAAEE
-388 AGKYDDSDDGKK
+388 AGKYDDSDENEGNTD
-400 DEALARPQNFIFN
+400 LARPQNFVFN

-421 IVLVLDIFPSYYVFM
+421 IVLVLDIFPAYYVFM

-443 LVNYRGKKLHNS
+443 LVNYRGKKLHSS

-488 KMAVVMASFIPA
+488 KMAVMMANVIPT
-500 SMGRFLPIIIGVLS
+500 SLGKFLPVIIGVLS

-540 FGVNPAHIAI
+540 FGVSPAHIAI

-595 IVCLIAGLILGV
+595 IVCLVAGLIMGV
-607 IHF
+607 IQF

>member
-1 MSILENVNNIAELRA
+1 MSETVLALLGFATVIAVIVLLLRNVTV
-16 LPEEQLPELCS
+16 P
-27 EIRTF
+27 
-32 LIESLSKTG
+32 SL
-41 GHLASNLGTV
+41 
-51 ELTVA
+51 
-56 LDRVY
+56 
-61 DPYRDRIVFDV
+61 
-72 GHQCYTHKL
+72 
-81 LTGRREGFEKLRKY
+81 
-95 GGISGFPKPSESEAD
+95 
-110 AFIAG
+110 AFV
-115 HASNSVS
+115 SVS
-122 VALGMTRART
+122 TITA
-132 RLGGDYDVV
+132 
-141 AVIGDGALTGGLA
+141 II
-154 YEGLSNAGQ
+154 
-163 SGEPLVVILND
+163 LVVT
-174 NAMSIGS
+174 
-181 NVGGMARL
+181 
-189 LSRMRVKPGY
+189 K
-199 FAFKRWY
+199 AF
-206 RSTVGQ
+206 TLDEVAGF
-212 VKPVYDIAHR
+212 I
-222 VKEGVKGVHGTAVL
+222 KEGVKGVHGTAVL

-267 VVGVA
+267 VVGVT
-272 LMTCL
+272 LMTCI

-340 EVEPNDLWFQLMPMQ
+340 EMEPNDLWFQLMPMQ
-355 VVGLVLAVGTAI
+355 VVGFVLAIGTAI
-367 FWGLQEKKRIAKLGD
+367 FWGFQEKKRIAKLGD
-382 SIVAED
+382 AAAEE
-388 AGKYDDSDDGKK
+388 AGKYDDSDSGESNTD
-400 DEALARPQNFIFN
+400 LARPQNFIFN

-421 IVLVLDIFPSYYVFM
+421 IVLVLDIFPAYYVFM

-443 LVNYRGKKLHNS
+443 LVNYRGKKLHSS

-488 KMAVVMASFIPA
+488 KMAVMMANVIPT
-500 SMGRFLPIIIGVLS
+500 SLGKFLPVIIGVLS

-583 IKYCFGW
+583 IKFCFGW

-595 IVCLIAGLILGV
+595 IVCLVAGLIMGV
-607 IHF
+607 IQF

>member
-1 MSILENVNNIAELRA
+1 MSDTILA
-16 LPEEQLPELCS
+16 L
-27 EIRTF
+27 
-32 LIESLSKTG
+32 
-41 GHLASNLGTV
+41 LGFATV
-51 ELTVA
+51 
-56 LDRVY
+56 
-61 DPYRDRIVFDV
+61 I
-72 GHQCYTHKL
+72 
-81 LTGRREGFEKLRKY
+81 
-95 GGISGFPKPSESEAD
+95 
-110 AFIAG
+110 
-115 HASNSVS
+115 
-122 VALGMTRART
+122 
-132 RLGGDYDVV
+132 
-141 AVIGDGALTGGLA
+141 AVIVLLLRNVTVPALAFVGVSTITAAILVATGAFTLD
-154 YEGLSNAGQ
+154 E
-163 SGEPLVVILND
+163 
-174 NAMSIGS
+174 
-181 NVGGMARL
+181 MAD
-189 LSRMRVKPGY
+189 
-199 FAFKRWY
+199 F
-206 RSTVGQ
+206 
-212 VKPVYDIAHR
+212 I
-222 VKEGVKGVHGTAVL
+222 KEGVKGVHGTAIL

-267 VVGVA
+267 VIGVT

-318 TAMGVMN
+318 TSMGVMN
-325 LMPWG
+325 LLPWG
-330 GPTMRAASVI
+330 GPTMRAASVLG
-340 EVEPNDLWFQLMPMQ
+340 VEPNDLWSQIVPMQ

-367 FWGLQEKKRIAKLGD
+367 FWGFQEKKRIAKLGD
-382 SIVAED
+382 AAVED
-388 AGKYDDSDDGKK
+388 AGKYDDSDSEEKNN
-400 DEALARPQNFIFN
+400 ELARPKNFIFN

-421 IVLVLDIFPSYYVFM
+421 IVLVMDIFPSYYVFM

-443 LVNYRGKKLHNS
+443 LVNYRGKKLQNS
-455 IIKSHAS
+455 IIKSHAAS
-462 AGLSMAS
+462 GLTMAS
-469 TILCAGVFLGVLS
+469 TIMCAGVFLGVLS

-488 KMAVVMASFIPA
+488 KMAIMMAGVIPA
-500 SMGRFLPIIIGVLS
+500 SMGKFLPVIIGILS

-521 DTDSYFYGLLPVLV
+521 DTDSYFYGLLPVLI

-595 IVCLIAGLILGV
+595 LICLVAGLILGV
-607 IHF
+607 ITF

>member
-1 MSILENVNNIAELRA
+1 MSDTILA
-16 LPEEQLPELCS
+16 L
-27 EIRTF
+27 
-32 LIESLSKTG
+32 
-41 GHLASNLGTV
+41 LGFATV
-51 ELTVA
+51 
-56 LDRVY
+56 
-61 DPYRDRIVFDV
+61 I
-72 GHQCYTHKL
+72 
-81 LTGRREGFEKLRKY
+81 
-95 GGISGFPKPSESEAD
+95 
-110 AFIAG
+110 
-115 HASNSVS
+115 
-122 VALGMTRART
+122 
-132 RLGGDYDVV
+132 
-141 AVIGDGALTGGLA
+141 AVIVLLLRNVTVPALAFVGVSTITAAILVATGAFTLD
-154 YEGLSNAGQ
+154 E
-163 SGEPLVVILND
+163 
-174 NAMSIGS
+174 
-181 NVGGMARL
+181 MAD
-189 LSRMRVKPGY
+189 
-199 FAFKRWY
+199 F
-206 RSTVGQ
+206 
-212 VKPVYDIAHR
+212 I
-222 VKEGVKGVHGTAVL
+222 KEGVKGVHGTAIL

-267 VVGVA
+267 VIGVT

-318 TAMGVMN
+318 TSMGVMN
-325 LMPWG
+325 LLPWG
-330 GPTMRAASVI
+330 GPTMRAASVLG
-340 EVEPNDLWFQLMPMQ
+340 VESNDLWSQIVPMQ

-367 FWGLQEKKRIAKLGD
+367 FWGFQEKKRIAKLGD
-382 SIVAED
+382 AAVED
-388 AGKYDDSDDGKK
+388 AGKYDDSDSEEKNN
-400 DEALARPQNFIFN
+400 ELARPKNFIFN

-421 IVLVLDIFPSYYVFM
+421 IVLVMDIFPSYYVFM

-443 LVNYRGKKLHNS
+443 LVNYRGKKLQNS
-455 IIKSHAS
+455 IIKSHAAS
-462 AGLSMAS
+462 GLTMAS
-469 TILCAGVFLGVLS
+469 TIMCAGVFLGVLS

-488 KMAVVMASFIPA
+488 KMAIMMAGVIPV
-500 SMGRFLPIIIGVLS
+500 SMGKFLPVIIGVLS

-521 DTDSYFYGLLPVLV
+521 DTDSYFYGLLPVLI

-595 IVCLIAGLILGV
+595 LICLVAGLILGV
-607 IHF
+607 ITF

>member
-1 MSILENVNNIAELRA
+1 MSDTILALLGFATVIAVIVLLLRNVTVPA
-16 LPEEQLPELCS
+16 L
-27 EIRTF
+27 
-32 LIESLSKTG
+32 
-41 GHLASNLGTV
+41 
-51 ELTVA
+51 
-56 LDRVY
+56 
-61 DPYRDRIVFDV
+61 
-72 GHQCYTHKL
+72 
-81 LTGRREGFEKLRKY
+81 
-95 GGISGFPKPSESEAD
+95 
-110 AFIAG
+110 AFV
-115 HASNSVS
+115 SVS
-122 VALGMTRART
+122 TITAAILVAT
-132 RLGGDYDVV
+132 
-141 AVIGDGALTGGLA
+141 GAFTLD
-154 YEGLSNAGQ
+154 E
-163 SGEPLVVILND
+163 
-174 NAMSIGS
+174 
-181 NVGGMARL
+181 MAD
-189 LSRMRVKPGY
+189 
-199 FAFKRWY
+199 F
-206 RSTVGQ
+206 
-212 VKPVYDIAHR
+212 I
-222 VKEGVKGVHGTAVL
+222 KEGVKGVHGTAIL

-318 TAMGVMN
+318 TSMGVMN
-325 LMPWG
+325 LLPWG
-330 GPTMRAASVI
+330 GPTMRAASVLG
-340 EVEPNDLWFQLMPMQ
+340 VEPNDLWGQIVPMQ

-367 FWGLQEKKRIAKLGD
+367 FWGFQEKKRIAKLGD
-382 SIVAED
+382 AAVED
-388 AGKYDDSDDGKK
+388 AGKYDDSESEEKNN
-400 DEALARPQNFIFN
+400 ELARPKNFIFN

-421 IVLVLDIFPSYYVFM
+421 IVLVMDIFPSYYVFM

-443 LVNYRGKKLHNS
+443 LVNYRGKKLQNS
-455 IIKSHAS
+455 IIKSHAAS
-462 AGLSMAS
+462 GLTMAS
-469 TILCAGVFLGVLS
+469 TIMCAGVFLGVLS

-488 KMAVVMASFIPA
+488 KMAIMMAGVIPA
-500 SMGRFLPIIIGVLS
+500 SMGKFLPVIIGVLS

-521 DTDSYFYGLLPVLV
+521 DTDSYFYGLLPVLI

-595 IVCLIAGLILGV
+595 LICLVAGLILGV
-607 IHF
+607 ITF

>member
-1 MSILENVNNIAELRA
+1 MSETVLALLGFATVIAVIVLLLRNVTV
-16 LPEEQLPELCS
+16 P
-27 EIRTF
+27 
-32 LIESLSKTG
+32 SL
-41 GHLASNLGTV
+41 
-51 ELTVA
+51 
-56 LDRVY
+56 
-61 DPYRDRIVFDV
+61 
-72 GHQCYTHKL
+72 
-81 LTGRREGFEKLRKY
+81 
-95 GGISGFPKPSESEAD
+95 
-110 AFIAG
+110 AFV
-115 HASNSVS
+115 SVS
-122 VALGMTRART
+122 TITA
-132 RLGGDYDVV
+132 
-141 AVIGDGALTGGLA
+141 II
-154 YEGLSNAGQ
+154 
-163 SGEPLVVILND
+163 LVVT
-174 NAMSIGS
+174 
-181 NVGGMARL
+181 
-189 LSRMRVKPGY
+189 K
-199 FAFKRWY
+199 AF
-206 RSTVGQ
+206 TLDEVAGF
-212 VKPVYDIAHR
+212 I
-222 VKEGVKGVHGTAVL
+222 KEGVKGVHGTAVL

-272 LMTCL
+272 LMTCV

-355 VVGLVLAVGTAI
+355 VVGFVLAIGTAI
-367 FWGLQEKKRIAKLGD
+367 FWGFQEKKRIAKLGD
-382 SIVAED
+382 AAAEE
-388 AGKYDDSDDGKK
+388 AGKYDDSDEGAGNTD
-400 DEALARPQNFIFN
+400 LARPQNFVFN

-421 IVLVLDIFPSYYVFM
+421 IVLVMDIFPAYYVFM

-443 LVNYRGKKLHNS
+443 LVNYRGKKLHSS

-488 KMAVVMASFIPA
+488 KMAIMMANVIPT
-500 SMGRFLPIIIGVLS
+500 SLGKFLPVIIGILS

-583 IKYCFGW
+583 IKFCFGW

-595 IVCLIAGLILGV
+595 IVCLVAGLIMGV
-607 IHF
+607 IQF

>member
-1 MSILENVNNIAELRA
+1 MSDTILA
-16 LPEEQLPELCS
+16 L
-27 EIRTF
+27 
-32 LIESLSKTG
+32 
-41 GHLASNLGTV
+41 LGFATV
-51 ELTVA
+51 
-56 LDRVY
+56 
-61 DPYRDRIVFDV
+61 I
-72 GHQCYTHKL
+72 
-81 LTGRREGFEKLRKY
+81 
-95 GGISGFPKPSESEAD
+95 
-110 AFIAG
+110 
-115 HASNSVS
+115 
-122 VALGMTRART
+122 
-132 RLGGDYDVV
+132 
-141 AVIGDGALTGGLA
+141 AVIVLLLRNVTVPALAFVGVSTITAAILVATGAFTLD
-154 YEGLSNAGQ
+154 E
-163 SGEPLVVILND
+163 
-174 NAMSIGS
+174 
-181 NVGGMARL
+181 MAD
-189 LSRMRVKPGY
+189 
-199 FAFKRWY
+199 F
-206 RSTVGQ
+206 
-212 VKPVYDIAHR
+212 I
-222 VKEGVKGVHGTAVL
+222 KEGVKGVHGTAIL

-267 VVGVA
+267 VIGVT

-318 TAMGVMN
+318 TSMGVMN
-325 LMPWG
+325 LLPWG
-330 GPTMRAASVI
+330 GPTMRAASVLG
-340 EVEPNDLWFQLMPMQ
+340 VEPNDLWSQIIPMQ

-367 FWGLQEKKRIAKLGD
+367 FWGFQEKKRIAKLGD
-382 SIVAED
+382 AAVED
-388 AGKYDDSDDGKK
+388 AGKYDDSDSEEKNN
-400 DEALARPQNFIFN
+400 ELARPKNFIFN

-421 IVLVLDIFPSYYVFM
+421 IVLVMDIFPSYYVFM

-443 LVNYRGKKLHNS
+443 LVNYRGKKLQNS
-455 IIKSHAS
+455 IIKSHAAS
-462 AGLSMAS
+462 GLTMAS
-469 TILCAGVFLGVLS
+469 TIMCAGVFLGVLS

-488 KMAVVMASFIPA
+488 KMAIMMAGVIPA
-500 SMGRFLPIIIGVLS
+500 SMGKFLPVIIGVLS

-521 DTDSYFYGLLPVLV
+521 DTDSYFYGLLPVLI

-595 IVCLIAGLILGV
+595 LICLVAGLILGV
-607 IHF
+607 ITF